1 MKLRTYIWRWLGA
14 AFSHALG
21 VIDLWAG
28 LGGAVVA
35 GIAHFLPQE
44 QAAELNSLAWQV
56 PLWALGVVMLV
67 RIVLAPYWLYR
78 DLDSDYSTL
87 KGRITTHDQ
96 LEGAL
101 TRLADIW
108 EAGTTLRNVLSEKN
122 PPSLDDVAEV
132 AALEEQI
139 YENVGIVS
147 RSQVGLFRT
156 INQFDVTQHAVAF
169 QRHTFLLHFSERLR
183 RLKPFIENH
192 QPERVI
198 APR

>member
-1 MKLRTYIWRWLGA
+1 MPRVREAVMKLRTYIWRWLGA

-78 DLDSDYSTL
+78 DLDSDYSDL
-87 KGRITTHDQ
+87 KGSDHH
-96 LEGAL
+96 
-101 TRLADIW
+101 
-108 EAGTTLRNVLSEKN
+108 
-122 PPSLDDVAEV
+122 
-132 AALEEQI
+132 
-139 YENVGIVS
+139 S
-147 RSQVGLFRT
+147 RSIGRRVNKARGYLGGRD
-156 INQFDVTQHAVAF
+156 NVKKC
-169 QRHTFLLHFSERLR
+169 TFGK
-183 RLKPFIENH
+183 KPA
-192 QPERVI
+192 I
-198 APR
+198 AG